1 MRDSPSGRAR
11 VPALLRSS
19 ILAARG
25 RGQSFATLASVLA
38 FLLASSAAS
47 AQQTTTETP
56 PAGATAAETTPGAD
70 GADDPSAPVHSLDAI
85 VVTGSRT
92 ERPLGETPVATE
104 VITPTEIRESGA
116 QNLGELLEERIGVY
130 VDRSSALGA
139 AVQLQGLPA
148 DYTLILVDG
157 VRQPGRINGA
167 IDLDRFSIEDIERV
181 EIVRGSSSALYGSDA
196 IAGVINIIT
205 KKAKR
210 PLELGGTGSLG
221 AYQTIDAS
229 GSVGLNRPRWSTRFS
244 AGYHSRG
251 SYDLD
256 PSDPAT
262 SQSESTQY
270 NFDNQSTF
278 SPSRDLTLASS
289 LDYRHQDR
297 NAVDVSAAGGA
308 VFDRENVTE
317 TGSVLL
323 KPEWK
328 FEGGTRLEL
337 RGSIGIFRD
346 QFLLD
351 QRGGN
356 DLDEVQDTREYN
368 AQIGTQL
375 DTLIAESHLVSV
387 GAETWYET
395 LDTARLST
403 GSSERSRVALYA
415 QDEWTLHEAPLV
427 VLLPGAR
434 VDVDSQFGVYPTPRL
449 AMRVDPIEQLTLRA
463 SYGWGFKAPDFREL
477 YLLFENPSVGYLVE
491 GNPELEPERSRSY
504 NLSAEL
510 RPHPNVWLSVQGFLN
525 QLSNRIGTIV
535 APTDEVG
542 PRRFIYQNVDS
553 ASSLGIESTI
563 RVSPFKALRL
573 DFGYTWTRTENRAD
587 GQPLSGQPLHRAT
600 AAIAYAARSIGFE
613 ASCRTAV
620 VGRRPFFQDTNG
632 DSVTERQDAA
642 AYASVD
648 VRLAQRVGY
657 GFDTFIVGENLLNAG
672 DAQFLTIP
680 PRTFSGG
687 LRYDY

>member
-1 MRDSPSGRAR
+1 M
-11 VPALLRSS
+11 
-19 ILAARG
+19 LAARG
-25 RGQSFATLASVLA
+25 RGQSFAAIATVLGWWLAADVA
-38 FLLASSAAS
+38 RAEQAPPEPAPAEAAAS
-47 AQQTTTETP
+47 EA
-56 PAGATAAETTPGAD
+56 TPGAD
-70 GADDPSAPVHSLDAI
+70 DGDDPSEPVHSLDAI

-104 VITPTEIRESGA
+104 VITPSEIRESGA

-130 VDRSSALGA
+130 IDRSSVAGA

-210 PLELGGTGSLG
+210 PLEIDGTGSLG

-229 GSVGLNRPRWSTRFS
+229 GSIGLNRPRWSTRLS

-262 SQSESTQY
+262 SQSESVQY

-278 SPSRDLTLASS
+278 SPSRGFTLTSS
-289 LDYRHQDR
+289 LDYRNQDR

-308 VFDRENVTE
+308 LFDRENLTE

-328 FEGGTRLEL
+328 FDGGTRLEL
-337 RGSIGIFRD
+337 RGSLGIFRD

-351 QRGGN
+351 QRGSN
-356 DLDEVQDTREYN
+356 ELDEVQDTREYN
-368 AQIGTQL
+368 AQLGTQL
-375 DTLIAESHLVSV
+375 DTLVAESHLVSV

-395 LDTARLST
+395 LDTVRLAS
-403 GSSERSRVALYA
+403 GSSERSRVSVYA
-415 QDEWTLHEAPLV
+415 QDEWTLHEGPLV

-434 VDVDSQFGVYPTPRL
+434 VDIDSQFGAYPTPRL

-491 GNPELEPERSRSY
+491 GNPDLEPERSRSY

-510 RPHPNVWLSVQGFLN
+510 RPHPNVSLSVQGFLN
-525 QLSNRIGTIV
+525 QLSNRIGTIL
-535 APTDEVG
+535 APSDEVG
-542 PRRFIYQNVDS
+542 PRRFIYQNVDA
-553 ASSLGIESTI
+553 ASSMGIESSI
-563 RVSPFKALRL
+563 RVSPVKALRL
-573 DFGYTWTRTENRAD
+573 DFGYSWTRSENRAD
-587 GQPLSGQPLHRAT
+587 GQPLSGQPLQRAT
-600 AAIAYAARSIGFE
+600 AAIAFAARSIGFE

-620 VGRRPFFQDTNG
+620 VGPRPFYQDTNG
-632 DSVTERQDAA
+632 DDIVERQDSDP
-642 AYASVD
+642 YATVD

-657 GFDTFIVGENLLNAG
+657 GFDTFLVGENLLNAG

-687 LRYDY
+687 IRYDY